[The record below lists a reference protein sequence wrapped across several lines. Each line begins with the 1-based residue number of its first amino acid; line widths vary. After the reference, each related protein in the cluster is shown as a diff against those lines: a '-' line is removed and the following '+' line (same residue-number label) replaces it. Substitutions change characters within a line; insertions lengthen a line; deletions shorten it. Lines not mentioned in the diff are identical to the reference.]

1 MALWNWGEEAGS
13 GRISSNSS
21 CMRLQ
26 PRSFTQCH
34 RNPAKERGREG
45 SQLPGHAARR
55 RHRHP
60 QNARSSLKY
69 VGRFALP
76 HGVLCA
82 CREGACVSG
91 RGAARTHMRVRQ
103 PAHPVKP
110 FKPGVLHQGGC
121 APLPAQPVTRVTH
134 QAGRGGACQWLQPTV
149 RCSLGALPWK
159 PNPSPPPPP
168 PVWGRRCCCPLARGG
183 APRNEV
189 NAGPAQL
196 PQHVFGEGQGP
207 APPHDLCPCGALQ
220 SGAWAAGRWWRMDR
234 TLRQVEAASS
244 A

>member
-1 MALWNWGEEAGS
+1 MDNTPCPCPCCIGHGESGNSSKFSVSFAMALWNWGEEAGS

-159 PNPSPPPPP
+159 PNSSPPPPGVGTP
-168 PVWGRRCCCPLARGG
+168 LLLSPRTRR
-183 APRNEV
+183 
-189 NAGPAQL
+189 
-196 PQHVFGEGQGP
+196 
-207 APPHDLCPCGALQ
+207 
-220 SGAWAAGRWWRMDR
+220 R
-234 TLRQVEAASS
+234 TA
-244 A
+244 